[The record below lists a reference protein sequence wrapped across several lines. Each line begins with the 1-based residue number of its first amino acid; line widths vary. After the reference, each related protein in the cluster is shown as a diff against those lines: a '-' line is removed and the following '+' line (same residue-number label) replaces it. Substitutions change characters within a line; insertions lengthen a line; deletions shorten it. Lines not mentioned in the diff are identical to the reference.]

1 MNSRRD
7 PEWSSRVR
15 PIIRARLEIGL
26 LPATTPLR
34 VWAGPGLDKPCDA
47 CDSLIEGDDTE
58 FEIDFGKDGMRRF
71 HAGCRIVWTQ
81 EQERD
86 RHAKG

>member
-1 MNSRRD
+1 
-7 PEWSSRVR
+7 
-15 PIIRARLEIGL
+15 
-26 LPATTPLR
+26 
-34 VWAGPGLDKPCDA
+34 
-47 CDSLIEGDDTE
+47 
-58 FEIDFGKDGMRRF
+58 MRRF